1 MNNYIQSFYPALPGS
16 EIGNMTAFSSAVSP
30 QFVTPTL
37 VANNDN
43 RKKLIEQRSKKN
55 TEEKGPNFLQNVFDF
70 LGSKDQQKFDASG
83 KVIPTNKYQANP
95 LSEYL
100 QITNVDDNLNKPT
113 LGKDFQSIFTPG
125 YYKSEEQIEY
135 DESRGKSKV
144 AEKREQIEKDT
155 EEEKY
160 AKRMEE
166 YTNQNLRL
174 LERIGDMSQEA
185 RDRNMLRAGIMDLA
199 GSPLIGGQAALEAAK
214 NVGALTLGNMGAMA
228 AQNRVLEANP
238 VKNRFA
244 GRYFR

>member
-37 VANNDN
+37 VANNAN
-43 RKKLIEQRSKKN
+43 RKKLIEQRSKKTVDKSPSTSTSTSTSSVDAKGN
-55 TEEKGPNFLQNVFDF
+55 KYSPSLIDQVLGGFRMGGQAYGNVFSGRPIMTGIDQIRDDVEKGIVRDSEGNVTHQGNESGDIVEVEQ
-70 LGSKDQQKFDASG
+70 KD
-83 KVIPTNKYQANP
+83 
-95 LSEYL
+95 E
-100 QITNVDDNLNKPT
+100 DD
-113 LGKDFQSIFTPG
+113 IFT
-125 YYKSEEQIEY
+125 
-135 DESRGKSKV
+135 
-144 AEKREQIEKDT
+144 
-155 EEEKY
+155 
-160 AKRMEE
+160 KRMKE
-166 YTNQNLRL
+166 YTNQNLQL
-174 LERIGDMSQEA
+174 LDKVGDMAEKA

-214 NVGALTLGNMGAMA
+214 NVGTLTLGNMGAMA